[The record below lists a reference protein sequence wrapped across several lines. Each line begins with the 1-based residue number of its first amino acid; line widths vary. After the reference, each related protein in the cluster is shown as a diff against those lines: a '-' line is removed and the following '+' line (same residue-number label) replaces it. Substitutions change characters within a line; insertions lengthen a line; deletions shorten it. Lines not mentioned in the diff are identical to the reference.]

1 MQSASH
7 PRRRLALVPVALLA
21 SGALVL
27 AACGGDDDEPASA
40 TADRPASTASGDGMG
55 ADGGTGPTSE
65 TKAATLRA
73 SLTALLQEHVYLAGI
88 ATGTALSGG
97 ALEAPAAALDENSKA
112 LADAIGSVYG
122 DEAGEA
128 FLGLWRSHIDMFVDY
143 TTGVATGDEARK
155 QGAIDDLTR
164 YAGDFAAFLADA
176 NPNVDPDTVV
186 GELTHHVE
194 TLTAAIDAQGAGD
207 PAQFTLLREAA
218 GHMDT
223 TAAYLAEAIVDQ
235 HPDDFT
241 G

>member
-1 MQSASH
+1 MQSAS
-7 PRRRLALVPVALLA
+7 PPKRRLALVPVALLA

-27 AACGGDDDEPASA
+27 TACGGDDEPASA
-40 TADRPASTASGDGMG
+40 TGDRPASTAPADGMDT
-55 ADGGTGPTSE
+55 DGNAVPTSD
-65 TKAATLRA
+65 TKAAALRA

-88 ATGTALSGG
+88 ATGTALSGD
-97 ALEAPAAALDENSKA
+97 ALEAPAAALDENSQA

-186 GELTHHVE
+186 GELTHHVG

-207 PAQFTLLREAA
+207 PARFTLLREAA

-223 TAAYLAEAIVDQ
+223 TAAYLAEAIVAQ
-235 HPDDFT
+235 HPDAFT